1 MTGKVLI
8 LNQDYSA
15 LTVCGIKKAF
25 LLLWLEKAETISS
38 SNSSFLRT
46 ISRSFPAPSVI
57 RLNNYVKFPYKG
69 VVLTR
74 QNIYR
79 RDRHSCVYCGK
90 HENLTLDHVLPKS
103 RGGASTW
110 DNLVTAC
117 KTCNA
122 KKGDY
127 TPEEAKMP
135 LQKRP
140 FKPSFIMFL
149 KNFVGTPE
157 EDWLPYLFQKR
168 MA

>member
-25 LLLWLEKAETISS
+25 LLLWLEKAETVSS
-38 SNSSFLRT
+38 SKNFLLRT

-69 VVLTR
+69 VILTR

-79 RDRHSCVYCGK
+79 RDGHRCAYCGTS
-90 HENLTLDHVLPKS
+90 ESLTLDHVIPKS
-103 RGGASTW
+103 RGGASSW

-122 KKGDY
+122 KKGDF
-127 TPEEAKMP
+127 TPEEAGMP
-135 LQKRP
+135 LRKKP

-149 KNFVGTPE
+149 KDFSGTTE
-157 EDWLPYLFQKR
+157 EDWLPYLSHKR
-168 MA
+168 TA

>member
-25 LLLWLEKAETISS
+25 LLLWLEKAETVSS
-38 SNSSFLRT
+38 SKNLFLRT

-57 RLNNYVKFPYKG
+57 RLNSYVKFPYKG

-79 RDRHSCVYCGK
+79 RDGHRCAYCGTS
-90 HENLTLDHVLPKS
+90 ESLTLDHVMPKS
-103 RGGASTW
+103 RGGASSW
-110 DNLVTAC
+110 DNWVTAC

-127 TPEEAKMP
+127 TPEEAGMP
-135 LQKRP
+135 LRKKP

-149 KNFVGTPE
+149 KDLSGTPE
-157 EDWLPYLFQKR
+157 EDWLPYLSHKR
-168 MA
+168 TA